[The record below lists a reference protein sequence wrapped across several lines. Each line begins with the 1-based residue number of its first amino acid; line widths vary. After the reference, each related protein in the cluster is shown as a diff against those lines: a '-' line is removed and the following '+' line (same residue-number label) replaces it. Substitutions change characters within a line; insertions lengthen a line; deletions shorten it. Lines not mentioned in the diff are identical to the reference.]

1 MSGFAAGST
10 RPVGVDRRTF
20 LRRAGITAAGVAG
33 TRLVAPT
40 WARAQDAT
48 VKADPAVKRGGTL
61 RFGVNSAPA
70 HFDVHQS
77 GTVGNVGTQGPMYD
91 CLIRRSPRDGQTIVP
106 DDPPLLPIAY
116 EKIYD
121 AWHNR
126 VRGQNPA
133 TFFGIYDVV
142 RWDTVSISS

>member
-1 MSGFAAGST
+1 MSGFATDPTPSL
-10 RPVGVDRRTF
+10 RVDRRT
-20 LRRAGITAAGVAG
+20 LLKRASVAGAGVIGARLLVPGRAG
-33 TRLVAPT
+33 
-40 WARAQDAT
+40 AQDAT

-77 GTVGNVGTQGPMYD
+77 GTVGNV
-91 CLIRRSPRDGQTIVP
+91 
-106 DDPPLLPIAY
+106 

-126 VRGQNPA
+126 VRGQNPDS
-133 TFFGIYDVV
+133 FFGIYDVV
-142 RWDTVSISS
+142 RCDTVSIAS